1 MECGSMSKGVLKV
14 FSEVA
19 HLYELVNHILTF
31 GLDIPWRKKAA
42 QVAASGGGSLWL
54 EVCSGTG
61 EMAVNLQ
68 KLAKSDTK
76 VVVSDFSMPMVS
88 KAREKEELTAASI
101 SLADSLQLPYP
112 DNTFD
117 LVVISFATRNIT
129 PNRKRLTLFLRE
141 FHRVLKPGGR
151 FINLETSQPSSTP
164 IRLAFRFYT
173 KQVIKLVG
181 RIISG
186 SKTGYAYLSHTVPRF
201 FDAEVFSSILCE
213 SGFSKVDFVTMT
225 FGAVAIHRAVK

>member
-1 MECGSMSKGVLKV
+1 MECGSMSNGVLKV

-31 GLDIPWRKKAA
+31 GLDIPWRKRAA

-68 KLAKSDTK
+68 KLANSDTK
-76 VVVSDFSMPMVS
+76 VVVSDFSMPMVT
-88 KAREKEELTAASI
+88 KASEKEELRTATI
-101 SLADSLQLPYP
+101 SLADSLQLPFP

-117 LVVISFATRNIT
+117 LVAISFATRNIT
-129 PNRKRLTLFLRE
+129 PNRERLKLFLRE
-141 FHRVLKPGGR
+141 FRRVLKPGGR
-151 FINLETSQPSSTP
+151 CINLETSQPSSTP
-164 IRLAFRFYT
+164 IRLAFRYYT

-201 FDAEVFSSILCE
+201 FDAEDLSDILYE
-213 SGFSKVDFVTMT
+213 SGFSKVSFITMT

>member
-1 MECGSMSKGVLKV
+1 MERGSMSKGVRKV

-19 HLYELVNHILTF
+19 HLYELVNHVLTI
-31 GLDIPWRKKAA
+31 GLDIPWRKRAA
-42 QVAASGGGSLWL
+42 QVAASGGGALWL

-68 KLAKSDTK
+68 KLTDSDTK
-76 VVVSDFSMPMVS
+76 IVVSDFSMPMIS
-88 KAREKEELTAASI
+88 KASEKEELRTAAF
-101 SLADSLQLPYP
+101 SLADSQQLPFP
-112 DNTFD
+112 DSTFD

-129 PNRKRLTLFLRE
+129 PNRERLATFLRE

-164 IRLAFRFYT
+164 IRIAFRLYT
-173 KQVIKLVG
+173 KQVIRLVG

-186 SKTGYAYLSHTVPRF
+186 SKTGYAYLAHTVPRF
-201 FDAEVFSSILCE
+201 FNTEALSGILYE
-213 SGFSKVDFVTMT
+213 SGFSEVNFVTMT